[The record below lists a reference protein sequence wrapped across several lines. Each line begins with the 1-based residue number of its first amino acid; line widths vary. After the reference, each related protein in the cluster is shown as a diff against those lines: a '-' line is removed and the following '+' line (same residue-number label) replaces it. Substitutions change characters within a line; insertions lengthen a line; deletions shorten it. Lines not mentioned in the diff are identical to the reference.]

1 MENLKLGILGLDST
15 HFDAFLEI
23 FRNENIQLDLVFLRD
38 DSSKVIERRISE
50 YPELEDL
57 FSEEPSICDC
67 FMIMNR
73 FGDDHIRSFKEIAR
87 FGKPTFIDK
96 PIASSLQEAIEIS
109 KIAKEFNTPITSHS
123 PLEFSKEFNEIK
135 VTYRKMIESKEKS
148 ILIFSGP
155 AECNDIGDDPRFKSP
170 LFYGIHLSE
179 MLSNICSDDLKKET
193 PIHLDNRYI
202 LPFKSGLNDIFI
214 DLYKNGPE
222 FYCISIYNNKLGFKS
237 YEINLNGSYYTDYVE
252 FLLKFFKNDVE
263 TEFSKKSLR
272 ALSFL
277 DEVI

>member
-1 MENLKLGILGLDST
+1 
-15 HFDAFLEI
+15 
-23 FRNENIQLDLVFLRD
+23 
-38 DSSKVIERRISE
+38 
-50 YPELEDL
+50 
-57 FSEEPSICDC
+57 
-67 FMIMNR
+67 MIMNR

-179 MLSNICSDDLKKET
+179 MLSNICSDDLKKKLPYT
-193 PIHLDNRYI
+193 LIIDIYCLLNRVSMI
-202 LPFKSGLNDIFI
+202 
-214 DLYKNGPE
+214 
-222 FYCISIYNNKLGFKS
+222 
-237 YEINLNGSYYTDYVE
+237 
-252 FLLKFFKNDVE
+252 FLLIYIKMVRNFIAYRFITTSLVLNLMKSILMAPITLTMLN
-263 TEFSKKSLR
+263 FCSNSLR
-272 ALSFL
+272 MM
-277 DEVI
+277 